1 MSEKPSNMN
10 SIDAVY
16 LLCHPEKEPSRW
28 QRLQDHLR
36 ARGIPESKWVQMAP
50 TWGTDLKEDVF
61 TLYDPFAPRPG
72 CPYLTWKGR
81 NLSLGEISLVLNF
94 WSGVDDAI
102 EHEYK
107 TVLFLESDV
116 FLREDFATRMDDL
129 MRALEGKPWDY
140 VSLSDGVGTRA
151 ARQNMSIYAPTD
163 VFKPPHSFPFRCTDS
178 MLFRVEGLQKMRP
191 AAFPFRDCLD
201 WELNW
206 QLHTA
211 KAIPLWADPPLV
223 EQGTV
228 KNRMATTL
236 PA

>member
-1 MSEKPSNMN
+1 ME

-28 QRLQDHLR
+28 KRLQEHLR

-81 NLSLGEISLVLNF
+81 NLSMGEISLVLNF
-94 WSGVDDAI
+94 WCGVDHAM
-102 EHEYK
+102 EHGYK
-107 TVLFLESDV
+107 VVLFLESDV
-116 FLREDFATRMDDL
+116 FLRDDFAARMGDL

-140 VSLSDGVGTRA
+140 VSLSDGVGTRPP
-151 ARQNMSIYAPTD
+151 ARDGASLYAPTQ
-163 VFKPPHSFPFRCTDS
+163 VFPPPHSFPFRCTDS
-178 MLFRVEGLQKMRP
+178 MLFRVEGLAKMRK
-191 AAFPFRDCLD
+191 AAFPFRECLD

-206 QLHTA
+206 QLA
-211 KAIPLWADPPLV
+211 NARAIPLWADPPLV

-228 KNRMATTL
+228 KSRMVSTL